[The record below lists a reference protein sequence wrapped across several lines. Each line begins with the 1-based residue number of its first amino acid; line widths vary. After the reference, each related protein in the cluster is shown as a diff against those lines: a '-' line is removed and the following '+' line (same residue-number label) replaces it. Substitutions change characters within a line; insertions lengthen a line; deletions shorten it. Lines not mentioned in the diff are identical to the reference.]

1 MQFRGKASHACSTPA
16 RTRSVPNR
24 LASTILIYGR
34 VAPRMANKVLLLE
47 RCGRISD
54 LPIAG
59 MLARTCFPAPPS
71 KGTWCSGITPAQHAG
86 GPGFNPQCVHHCHL
100 APAHPLHNTAP
111 RQMQIAPAG
120 SRTRVTSMGGLYD
133 AVTLLVLQQS
143 IAACGADGSMCRSA
157 SVATPSRVC
166 GASNSI
172 LCTDAALRTR
182 SSWAHGVV
190 VSHPL
195 RMRKA
200 LGSNPSGSNITTG
213 VAAQAR
219 CNMRAPKYA
228 AAFVHPRAHGVVVSH
243 PLRMRKALGS
253 NPSGSNLRARWR
265 IAPACQECEYRAG
278 GTAQMCPNHAG
289 HLSHGCACD
298 GPSAWACHLQRLT
311 AGASLLGAPSWA
323 RGLVVGSRALWLGV
337 CEISVVQS
345 AGL

>member
-120 SRTRVTSMGGLYD
+120 SRTQVTSMGGLYD

-143 IAACGADGSMCRSA
+143 IAACGANGSMCRSA

-182 SSWAHGVV
+182 SSW
-190 VSHPL
+190 
-195 RMRKA
+195 
-200 LGSNPSGSNITTG
+200 
-213 VAAQAR
+213 
-219 CNMRAPKYA
+219 
-228 AAFVHPRAHGVVVSH
+228 AHGVVVSH